1 MGWANAGLEPVQG
14 LVGGANPGTAKNTD
28 TCFGTCF
35 AKGKQKK
42 TKQKLGQWLVGKVG
56 SDKVCLLFHCETR

>member
-28 TCFGTCF
+28 TCFGTRF

-42 TKQKLGQWLVGKVG
+42 NKAKTGAVVGG
-56 SDKVCLLFHCETR
+56 ESGIR